1 MARRQA
7 GARSNQDAVRYVA
20 LLRGINVGRAKR
32 IAMGDLRAVVER
44 LGFTEVRTL
53 LNSGNVVF
61 TGATAKPQEI
71 ATRIVLLSR
80 GQLARIIASAPRGF
94 GAQPGKYRYDVI
106 FLRDPL
112 RAASALKSVP
122 LCPGVDEA
130 CGGPG
135 ALYFRRLIA
144 GASRSRLARI
154 VSLPIYQH
162 MTIRNWN
169 TTTRLLGLMEA
180 AAPATP

>member
-71 ATRIVLLSR
+71 ATRIEE
-80 GQLARIIASAPRGF
+80 
-94 GAQPGKYRYDVI
+94 
-106 FLRDPL
+106 
-112 RAASALKSVP
+112 AL
-122 LCPGVDEA
+122 
-130 CGGPG
+130 
-135 ALYFRRLIA
+135 
-144 GASRSRLARI
+144 ASRLGVSSATIVLTGDDVQTIVDDRPNWKSATGFASNRSPPAATRPARARLPETMRPPTTSRA
-154 VSLPIYQH
+154 S
-162 MTIRNWN
+162 W
-169 TTTRLLGLMEA
+169 
-180 AAPATP
+180 